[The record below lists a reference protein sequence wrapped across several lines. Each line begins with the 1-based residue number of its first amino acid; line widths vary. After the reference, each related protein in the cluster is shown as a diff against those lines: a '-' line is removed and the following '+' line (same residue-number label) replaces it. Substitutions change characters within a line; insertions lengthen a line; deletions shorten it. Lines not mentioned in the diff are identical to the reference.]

1 MCQRRVNLRVVQD
14 MVLKNRILQEN
25 ESKKARNHEVSLR
38 APHTA
43 IERIKAKKRQELKAL
58 DDGVEVLILNQP
70 SSIEA
75 MNVARML
82 SPRFAETINYS
93 PDITKNSADD
103 VRVKTLLQSDRI
115 GSYYR

>member
-1 MCQRRVNLRVVQD
+1 MNSEASLGH
-14 MVLKNRILQEN
+14 NRKSSRCRDHSTISSSPVFEQ
-25 ESKKARNHEVSLR
+25 
-38 APHTA
+38 
-43 IERIKAKKRQELKAL
+43 